1 MKLSSAIPLV
11 ALLFATS
18 SVSLAASDTE
28 LVGKGAITPSAC
40 EPMISG
46 EGLID
51 FGKMSVKQLNTDAYT
66 ALPRETLDL
75 QVRCEGP
82 TFFTFN
88 TIDNRAG
95 SSAHHDSYHGL
106 GMTPDGEKLGG
117 AGFGIYQLVAD
128 RVSRRAIISTDGG
141 VTWQRAALVSPLVLT
156 AVATENEL
164 TPMAVQILEAKL
176 SLFTHVA
183 PASGLTLTD
192 EVPLDGH
199 ATLQVNYL

>member
-1 MKLSSAIPLV
+1 M
-11 ALLFATS
+11 
-18 SVSLAASDTE
+18 
-28 LVGKGAITPSAC
+28 
-40 EPMISG
+40 
-46 EGLID
+46 
-51 FGKMSVKQLNTDAYT
+51 
-66 ALPRETLDL
+66 
-75 QVRCEGP
+75 
-82 TFFTFN
+82 
-88 TIDNRAG
+88 
-95 SSAHHDSYHGL
+95 
-106 GMTPDGEKLGG
+106 
-117 AGFGIYQLVAD
+117 
-128 RVSRRAIISTDGG
+128 SRRAIISTDGG